1 MCRLFNLV
9 DNGLSV
15 LQDIENYRLNLF
27 PNPTSNSFT
36 ISSEKVINSEF
47 KIIDAQ
53 GREVLTG
60 SMNGQEH
67 TIDISK
73 LSKGVYS
80 VVFDN
85 IEYPVVSVIKE

>member
-1 MCRLFNLV
+1 M
-9 DNGLSV
+9 
-15 LQDIENYRLNLF
+15 
-27 PNPTSNSFT
+27 
-36 ISSEKVINSEF
+36 
-47 KIIDAQ
+47 IDAQ

-85 IEYPVVSVIKE
+85 TEYPVVSVIKE